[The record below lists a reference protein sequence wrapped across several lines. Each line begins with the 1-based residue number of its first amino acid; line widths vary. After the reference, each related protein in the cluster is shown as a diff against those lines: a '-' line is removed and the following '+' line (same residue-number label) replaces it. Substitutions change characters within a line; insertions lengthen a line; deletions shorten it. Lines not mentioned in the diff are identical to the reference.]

1 MVLESFPQFLI
12 SLFIMQALK
21 LTEILNIFSCTV
33 SGLSVLYGLGD
44 FLALQAND
52 SEPDYPISKAVW
64 GVLSILIDTLLRS
77 FTISYWM
84 TISKA
89 YVILVPVVYGVLFVA
104 IFTIKEGDFSV
115 SRIASTAVASLTSLG
130 CSSLEENERDYRLR
144 PISKSIF
151 AAIFIAFSIFFGL
164 TAAPKVFAN
173 DITVSNQTIVFQP
186 SNCTNLCQQTNQTEQ
201 DYEAMTDYCN
211 DLWEHIPSESF
222 THQTICIVLAT
233 LFVLSTLEGTVYKL
247 GQ

>member
-1 MVLESFPQFLI
+1 
-12 SLFIMQALK
+12 MQALK

-44 FLALQAND
+44 FLAMWANEGD
-52 SEPDYPISKAVW
+52 PDYPFSKAVW

-89 YVILVPVVYGVLFVA
+89 YVILVPVVYCILFVA
-104 IFTIKEGDFSV
+104 VLTIKEWDFSV
-115 SRIASTAVASLTSLG
+115 SNIAATAAASLPSFG
-130 CSSLEENERDYRLR
+130 CSSLELPETNYRIR

-186 SNCTNLCQQTNQTEQ
+186 SNCTNLCQRFNQTEQ
-201 DYEAMTDYCN
+201 DFEAMTDYCN

-233 LFVLSTLEGTVYKL
+233 LFVLSTLEGTVYQL